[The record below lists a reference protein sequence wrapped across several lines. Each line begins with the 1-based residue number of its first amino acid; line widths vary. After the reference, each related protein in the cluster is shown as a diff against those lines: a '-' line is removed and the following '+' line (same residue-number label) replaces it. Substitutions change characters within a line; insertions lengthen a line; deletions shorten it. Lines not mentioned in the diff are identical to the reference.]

1 MKKKRLEV
9 EVKKLEEYY
18 AQFPDW
24 YWKYG
29 LHDAVILS
37 VSELQLVPD
46 YKEKNPKYNCL
57 EIELDSSNA
66 IYERDIKKICLYNYK
81 IKTSDIDI
89 NKIVKPWWMGDTIK
103 QSDNNRYLLE
113 VEVESADGELMEFIV
128 TFEFAEVERR

>member
-1 MKKKRLEV
+1 MNKKRIEA

-37 VSELQLVPD
+37 VSELQLFPD

-57 EIELDSSNA
+57 EIDLDSSNA
-66 IYERDIKKICLYNYK
+66 IYESDIKKICLYNYK

-103 QSDNNRYLLE
+103 QLPNNHYLLE
-113 VEVESADGELMEFIV
+113 IEVESGSGELIEFSV
-128 TFEFAEVERR
+128 SFEFAKVERK